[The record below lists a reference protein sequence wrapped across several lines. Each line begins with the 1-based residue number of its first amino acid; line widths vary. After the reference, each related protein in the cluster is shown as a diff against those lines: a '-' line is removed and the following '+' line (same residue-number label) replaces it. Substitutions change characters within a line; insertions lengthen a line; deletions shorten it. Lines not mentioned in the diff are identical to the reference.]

1 MTYLYADT
9 TAGDCALVLTDTWS
23 YSPSARHLSL
33 SDKCRVYPARRLA
46 VAVQGSTWFASWWCS
61 AIELLGAASD
71 DLDALNA
78 HGPEAL
84 RTGWEL
90 NQDAPHCGHLGDTII
105 VHVGW
110 SASAGRFTTTIF
122 DSRHDFQPEPYEG
135 VFVHPTPIG
144 YKFSPNELERAEK
157 DHVEALQG
165 DITPERAQMHE
176 QNMEMVRAGDRP
188 VPSLPD
194 NANHVSFAE
203 FVRDNRARKAAHTMH
218 HVLVGGSLYCTM
230 LAYDAVQVVKL
241 HDFPDDPTALVGTLH
256 PVAQSS
262 PCRCDSGKPWIEC
275 HGALELDDPCR
286 CKSGAPFRDCCA
298 ILDDHDRSQTA

>member
-1 MTYLYADT
+1 MTYLYVDT
-9 TAGDCALVLTDTWS
+9 AEGDCAIIVTDTWS
-23 YSPSARHLSL
+23 YSASARHMAP
-33 SDKCRVYPARRLA
+33 SDKCRVYPSRRLA
-46 VAVQGSTWFASWWCS
+46 VTVQGSSAFGSWWCA
-61 AIELLGAASD
+61 AIEELGSASAD
-71 DLDALNA
+71 FDTLNLY
-78 HGPEAL
+78 GPEAL
-84 RTGWEL
+84 RAGW
-90 NQDAPHCGHLGDTII
+90 QGHPGAGDTLV

-110 SASAGRFTTTIF
+110 SKAIGRFTITVL
-122 DSRHDFQPEPYEG
+122 DSRHDFEPEPYEG

-157 DHVEALQG
+157 DHLGALAD

-241 HDFPDDPTALVGTLH
+241 HDFPDDPSVLVGTLH

-262 PCRCDSGKPWIEC
+262 PCRCGADKPWIEC

-298 ILDDHDRSQTA
+298 ILDAHAWRQPA